1 MFSRTQKTILSIW
14 VVMFILSAVLIATE
28 LMTSQDKHKKQYNE
42 VRKLYPNLN
51 DEQFEYFYYAKKLYV
66 TPTNKG
72 IE

>member
-1 MFSRTQKTILSIW
+1 
-14 VVMFILSAVLIATE
+14 MFILSAVLIAAE
-28 LMTSQDKHKKQYNE
+28 LMTSQNQHTRQYNE

-51 DEQFEYFYYAKKLYV
+51 DEQFEYFYYTNKLYV